1 MLNKIRV
8 KGFKSLADVSVS
20 LPRMAV
26 LFGPNSAGKSN
37 LVDALLTLSRVGT
50 ERMIRHALEDSIIR
64 GHAFELFQLP
74 KSGIAGLASRSNAQF
89 SIEAY
94 LTVPESNSRGNGNY
108 VYKTNIGI
116 DYRTSRLTNCGE
128 FLTAMSKSWKPKGKP
143 AIEVSND
150 QLSIRRQ
157 SGGGRPRIESL
168 GINYTVLSDARLARP
183 SYKYIERVRS
193 ELQDW
198 RTYYLDPRIAMR
210 AQVPPKDVS
219 DIGVLGQDIMPFLYK
234 LKGEEPKLFQS
245 MCRTISMIVPSISS
259 IDVNLDRHR
268 GMLEFSIE
276 QDSTAFSSRIVS
288 EGTLRVIA
296 LCALCVNPWSKS
308 LIAFEE
314 PENGVHPCR
323 IELIARMLVSMAV
336 DFGRQVVVTTHSPLF
351 CDAVLREARSRSVSE
366 EEVGLLNVR
375 RDGIASKIEQFDTSG
390 TLFEQPE
397 ILEALSIPVE
407 DHLFES
413 LVLGG
418 YTDA

>member
-8 KGFKSLADVSVS
+8 KGFKSLVDVSVS
-20 LPRMAV
+20 FPRMTV
-26 LFGPNSAGKSN
+26 LFGPNAAGKSN
-37 LVDALLTLSRVGT
+37 LIDALLTLSRVGT
-50 ERMIRHALEDSIIR
+50 ERMIRHALEDSMIR

-74 KSGIAGLASRSNAQF
+74 KSGVAGLASQSNAQF

-94 LTVPESNSRGNGNY
+94 LTVPESGTRRTRNY
-108 VYKTNIGI
+108 LYKTDIGI
-116 DYRTSRLTNCGE
+116 DYRTASLTNCGE
-128 FLTAMSKSWKPKGKP
+128 FLTAMSKSWSPKGKP
-143 AIEVSND
+143 AIEVSSD

-168 GINYTVLSDARLARP
+168 GINYTILSDARLAQP
-183 SYKYIERVRS
+183 AYKYIERVRS

-210 AQVPPKDVS
+210 DQTPPKDVA
-219 DIGVLGQDIMPFLYK
+219 DIGVLGQDLMPFLYK
-234 LKGEEPKLFQS
+234 LKGEKPKLFRS
-245 MCRTISMIVPSISS
+245 MCRTARTIIPSIDSL
-259 IDVNLDRHR
+259 DVNLDRHR

-276 QDSTAFSSRIVS
+276 QDSTLFSSRIVS

-296 LCALCVNPWSKS
+296 LCALSVNPWSRS
-308 LIAFEE
+308 LMAFEE

-323 IELIARMLVSMAV
+323 VELIARMLVSMAV

-351 CDAVLREARSRSVSE
+351 CDAVLREARSRSVSDK
-366 EEVGLLNVR
+366 EVGLLNVR
-375 RDGIASKIEQFDTSG
+375 REGIASTIERFDTHG
-390 TLFEQPE
+390 HLFQDPK
-397 ILEALSIPVE
+397 ISEALAMPTE

-418 YTDA
+418 FTDA